1 MGKIRKI
8 REVLCC
14 RYNCFLC
21 DFDLCVECANQEE
34 GILKRRASS
43 ADSLSVVHSRRTST
57 DPQLQSSTRRSSQII
72 HPSNLPNLRR
82 LSSISQ
88 TDPPPIPVPSSRKSS
103 KSDEKFLLR
112 SSSNIQQKF
121 TDKKTNSSLTNG
133 PHSRRSSNQLSE
145 KQKPGMII
153 HHEYKEGKSS
163 LEKKVET
170 KSEEVKK
177 SNPSLIVVNVFVN
190 EDKSNSVLPITDNN
204 KDDKNK
210 ILPTP
215 AKSVRRHSDAA
226 IINKTPIYSGSR
238 RLSCFP
244 TNHVDH
250 HLLENIAH
258 SVEQVIAGK
267 SGEDNGSP

>member
-1 MGKIRKI
+1 M
-8 REVLCC
+8 LYC

-21 DFDLCVECANQEE
+21 DFDLCDECAKQEE

-43 ADSLSVVHSRRTST
+43 VNSLSIVNSRRTST
-57 DPQLQSSTRRSSQII
+57 DQQLQSSTRRCSQII

-88 TDPPPIPVPSSRKSS
+88 TDPQPIHVSSGRKSS
-103 KSDEKFLLR
+103 KSDEKFLIR

-133 PHSRRSSNQLSE
+133 PHSRRSSSQLSE
-145 KQKPGMII
+145 KQKLGMIT
-153 HHEYKEGKSS
+153 HHEYKESKPS
-163 LEKKVET
+163 LEKNMET
-170 KSEEVKK
+170 KSEEVQN

-190 EDKSNSVLPITDNN
+190 EEKSNPDLLITDNYE
-204 KDDKNK
+204 DDEGK

-215 AKSVRRHSDAA
+215 AKVVRRHSDAA
-226 IINKTPIYSGSR
+226 IINKTPIHSGSR

-250 HLLENIAH
+250 HVLENIVH
-258 SVEQVIAGK
+258 SVEQVIAG
-267 SGEDNGSP
+267 ETVQDYGSP